1 MCQVLAVSSSGYY
14 AWRKR
19 PPSRRA
25 QKNDRLV
32 KRIQQIH
39 KASYGTYGSPRV
51 HAQLRA
57 EGFSCSKKRVER
69 LMRDNGIQAQRKR
82 RRKRTTYSNHAYPIA
97 ANLLQ
102 QDFQAERPNQK
113 WAADITYIPTR
124 EGWLYLAVV
133 LDLFSR
139 KVVGWAMDQ
148 TLEATLTLKAL
159 QMALDTR
166 RPSADLI
173 HHSDRGSQ
181 YACVAYQEVL
191 KNKGIQVSMS
201 ATGNCY
207 DNAAME
213 SFIGTLKSER
223 THLQEYRFRAEA
235 RTDIFAYIEGFYNRR
250 RRHSAL
256 GYLCPEDFELQYH
269 NVT

>member
-1 MCQVLAVSSSGYY
+1 MGFLKGTGYY
-14 AWRKR
+14 AWRRR

-25 QKNDRLV
+25 QENAKLV
-32 KRIQQIH
+32 IRIQQIH
-39 KASYGTYGSPRV
+39 EESYGTYGSPRV
-51 HAQLRA
+51 HAELRA
-57 EGFSCSKKRVER
+57 EGIGCNKKRVER
-69 LMRDNGIQAQRKR
+69 LMHLNGIQAKRKQ
-82 RRKRTTYSNHAYPIA
+82 RRKRTTDSNHAYPIA

-102 QDFQAERPNQK
+102 QDFQALQPNQK
-113 WAADITYIPTR
+113 WVADITYIPTR

-148 TLEATLTLKAL
+148 SMEASLTLKAL
-159 QMALDTR
+159 NMALNTR
-166 RPSADLI
+166 RPTAELI

-181 YACVAYQEVL
+181 YACSAYQELL

-213 SFIGTLKSER
+213 SFIATLKSER
-223 THLQEYRFRAEA
+223 VHLQVYQFRAEA

-250 RRHSAL
+250 RRHSTL
-256 GYLCPEDFELQYH
+256 GYLCPDDFELQFF

>member
-1 MCQVLAVSSSGYY
+1 MCQVLEVSSSGYY
-14 AWRKR
+14 AWRQR
-19 PPSRRA
+19 PRSRRA
-25 QKNDRLV
+25 QENDKLV
-32 KRIQQIH
+32 KRIRQIH
-39 KASYGTYGSPRV
+39 EDSYGTYGSPRV
-51 HAQLRA
+51 HAELRA
-57 EGFSCSKKRVER
+57 EGFCCNKKRVER
-69 LMRDNGIQAQRKR
+69 LMRLNGIQAQRKR
-82 RRKRTTYSNHAYPIA
+82 RRKRTTDSNHAYPIA

-113 WAADITYIPTR
+113 WVADITYIPTW

-148 TLEATLTLKAL
+148 TMEASLTLKAL
-159 QMALDTR
+159 GMALATR
-166 RPSADLI
+166 RPSAELI

-181 YACVAYQEVL
+181 YACSTYQDLL

-223 THLQEYRFRAEA
+223 VHLQDYQFRAEA

-250 RRHSAL
+250 RRHSTL
-256 GYLCPEDFELQYH
+256 GYLCPDDFELQFF